1 MHADEAMPDAL
12 LGAGLL
18 EVRAPAPCLRV
29 DVLSPGPG
37 GMLDA
42 HAPLDYTATTPACAS
57 APGDGGQQWGGGVSG
72 DEEGLLLP
80 YPQQPTA
87 CHEGEGHAGGGRGGG
102 RTGPCTQASVPA
114 VQGGAAE
121 RLARA
126 GGGWLAA
133 SLGWDGRLLARL

>member
-102 RTGPCTQASVPA
+102 AQAHAPKPPSRLFRA
-114 VQGGAAE
+114 VLRSASLE
-121 RLARA
+121 LEV
-126 GGGWLAA
+126 GGWL
-133 SLGWDGRLLARL
+133 LR